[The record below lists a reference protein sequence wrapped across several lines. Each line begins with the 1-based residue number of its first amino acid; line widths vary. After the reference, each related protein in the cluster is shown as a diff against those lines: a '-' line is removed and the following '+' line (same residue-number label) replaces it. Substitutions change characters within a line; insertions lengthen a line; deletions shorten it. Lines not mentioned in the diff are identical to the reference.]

1 MVALG
6 SNEPRGAAPMLELL
20 DFATGNEG
28 KGPDGGA
35 IDGRAGRGSE
45 LPDILTALARMC
57 DSCCSFW
64 SVLAM
69 HCWPGRLS
77 FFLCSI
83 LPRTYLSLSTV
94 VTRTQIT
101 YAASVFRKPP
111 YDFLGRAALGAS
123 VSVRQAG
130 PGDLD
135 AGSKRKCVA
144 GSCSGTVVWRL
155 SLIVGGTRCKR
166 GERVM

>member
-1 MVALG
+1 VLIALG

-28 KGPDGGA
+28 KGPVGGA

-45 LPDILTALARMC
+45 LPDILTALTRVC
-57 DSCCSFW
+57 DSYCSFW

-69 HCWPGRLS
+69 HCWPDRLS

-83 LPRTYLSLSTV
+83 PPRTYPSLSSV

-101 YAASVFRKPP
+101 YATSVLRKPP
-111 YDFLGRAALGAS
+111 YDFLGRAALDASVSLRQAGTWAREAS
-123 VSVRQAG
+123 VSVSRV
-130 PGDLD
+130 
-135 AGSKRKCVA
+135 VA
-144 GSCSGTVVWRL
+144 VGTVVWRL
-155 SLIVGGTRCKR
+155 SLIVGGTRHKR
-166 GERVM
+166 GGRVM